1 MSLSDR
7 PSGYTRLV
15 TVRALGA
22 TFRLPPLF
30 TCLFSS
36 CAPSIAVTGAWEVV
50 PCAQVLSAMRKSHTR
65 IPPSRPPVL
74 SRLACCGSHTTVFTV
89 LVCPRKRCVVL
100 PVATS
105 VMRVVWSPEQVAKA
119 VSSGDHRRSNIPLSW
134 MSKSTRFGSGRPGC
148 ENLAQEYW
156 AGLTYLVPTPLAL
169 RCPKRTLCLAQ

>member
-30 TCLFSS
+30 TCLSSS
-36 CAPSIAVTGAWEVV
+36 CAPSMTITGAWKVMSW
-50 PCAQVLSAMRKSHTR
+50 QVLPAMRKSQTR

-74 SRLACCGSHTTVFTV
+74 SRLAFCGSHITVFTV

-100 PVATS
+100 LVAMS

-134 MSKSTRFGSGRPGC
+134 MSKSTRFGSGRPSVKTWIRS
-148 ENLAQEYW
+148 ADW
-156 AGLTYLVPTPLAL
+156 AY
-169 RCPKRTLCLAQ
+169 